1 MSRRAQ
7 EEATWERAAASR
19 VELAVREV
27 EGQASPSPIPNP
39 GPNPKP
45 NPDQVREAEERAA
58 AAAAQSKAEHD
69 ARIRMLLT
77 QLEGFERRLALRIER
92 SQLLERVVAQ
102 HVQP

>member
-58 AAAAQSKAEHD
+58 AAAAQSKAEQD

-102 HVQP
+102 HV